1 MELVYEPEP
10 GNKKEQMVTKKG
22 IRAIQQASVRHYKVS
37 GKAFWRKEPLG
48 WDLKDGKEISR

>member
-48 WDLKDGKEISR
+48 